1 MVSAV
6 LDPALDMAL
15 RGAAAALFA
24 SAAWHKLR
32 DPIAFWQ
39 VLAAYRLVPEPLA
52 RPVSILIPLVESTTA
67 LGLLFLPSSPAPI
80 IAALS
85 LWVLYGIAMAI
96 NLARGR
102 TQLDCGCGGLAAD
115 QTIGW
120 TLVGRNV
127 LLAGF
132 ASLLLLPTGMRT
144 ILWLDGV
151 TAFFGALILLLL
163 YASCDHLMRNAVLLS
178 TDEAS

>member
-1 MVSAV
+1 MVSAL

-24 SAAWHKLR
+24 TAAWHKLK
-32 DPIAFWQ
+32 DPIVFWQ
-39 VLAAYRLVPEPLA
+39 VLAAYRLVPERLA
-52 RPVSILIPLVESTTA
+52 RPASILVPLVESATA
-67 LGLLFLPSSPAPI
+67 LGLLFLPSSPAPV

-96 NLARGR
+96 NLVRGR
-102 TQLDCGCGGLAAD
+102 GQLDCGCGGLASD

-120 TLVGRNV
+120 ALVGRNV

-132 ASLLLLPTGMRT
+132 VSLLLLPAGTRT
-144 ILWLDGV
+144 FLWIDSV
-151 TAFFGALILLLL
+151 TALFGALILVLL

>member
-1 MVSAV
+1 MVSV
-6 LDPALDMAL
+6 MLDPALDMAL

-24 SAAWHKLR
+24 TAAWHKLR

-39 VLAAYRLVPEPLA
+39 VLAAYRLLPEPLA
-52 RPVSILIPLVESTTA
+52 RPVSVLVPLAESAMA

-96 NLARGR
+96 NLLRGR

-120 TLVGRNV
+120 ALVGRNA
-127 LLAGF
+127 LLTGF
-132 ASLLLLPTGMRT
+132 AALLLLPTGTRAV
-144 ILWLDGV
+144 LWLDGV
-151 TAFFGALILLLL
+151 TALFGALILLLL